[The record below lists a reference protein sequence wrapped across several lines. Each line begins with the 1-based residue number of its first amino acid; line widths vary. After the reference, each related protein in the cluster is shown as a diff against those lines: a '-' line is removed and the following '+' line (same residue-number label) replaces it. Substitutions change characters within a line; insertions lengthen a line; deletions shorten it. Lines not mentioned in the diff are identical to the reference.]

1 MWTCTLC
8 LEKAHTSFSLD
19 LSLSHSLTHTQV
31 KGVFHYVTRAVVV
44 VSGAEGA
51 VVGMGAYC

>member
-8 LEKAHTSFSLD
+8 LEKAHTSI
-19 LSLSHSLTHTQV
+19 SLSHSLTHTQV

-44 VSGAEGA
+44 MSGAEGA

>member
-8 LEKAHTSFSLD
+8 LEKAHTSFSLA
-19 LSLSHSLTHTQV
+19 LSHSLTHTQV

-44 VSGAEGA
+44 MSGAEGA